1 MKPTIIASKK
11 GRLTVNDN
19 VIDFDFIIN
28 SSGEIMKRVLDQK
41 EGTDHSMKILTLSE
55 SSKIYDPTINEMII
69 GWRSDDKM
77 LLSNEATDF
86 FDEKKCKIKLLP
98 LEEAIKYWNRYEGYA
113 IGLFHISH

>member
-41 EGTDHSMKILTLSE
+41 EDNDHSMKILTLSE
-55 SSKIYDPTINEMII
+55 SNKIYDPVINEMII

-77 LLSNEATDF
+77 MLSNEATDF
-86 FDEKKCKIKLLP
+86 FDEKIAFGKRGTQYSLF
-98 LEEAIKYWNRYEGYA
+98 IKYD
-113 IGLFHISH
+113 HIAAFGHLIQ